1 MNFLFSEDQQD
12 LSELLAKYLAER
24 SSEESVRAAMA
35 SDDGHDMSLWSGLA
49 NELGVLGLAVSEEY
63 GGAGLGAVELGIVQ
77 EALGTSLACVPF
89 FSTIVLGAS
98 SLATAPDELKAA
110 WLPRVIDGSAILAV
124 AAGQGRTPWL
134 AAPLRGAE
142 ARQTESGWRITG
154 SFDLVLDAHVADA
167 LLVVATHGGTP
178 SLFLVEKGSD
188 GLDVDQLT
196 TMDQT
201 RRYAAVS
208 LLNTPAELAVED
220 AGDVLAHVGNLA
232 LCALAAEQ
240 IGGARRCLDL
250 AVAYAKTRLQ
260 FGRPIGSFQSIKH
273 RCADMLI
280 QIESAQAATRHA
292 LWAADHDG
300 TAFPVAAAMAKITAS
315 ETYSKVAGDT
325 IQIHGGIGFTWE
337 HSAHMYFK
345 RAKSTELWL
354 GDPSAHRQRL
364 ATLLDL
370 ASTG

>member
-12 LSELLAKYLAER
+12 LSELLGKYLAEK
-24 SSEESVRAAMA
+24 SSEESVREAMA
-35 SDDGHDMSLWSGLA
+35 SQDGLDTSLWDGLA
-49 NELGVLGLAVSEEY
+49 NELGVLGLAIPEEY

-89 FSTIVLGAS
+89 FSTVVLGAS
-98 SLATAPDELKAA
+98 SLATASDELRAA
-110 WLPRVIDGSAILAV
+110 WLPRVADGSAILAL

-134 AAPLRGAE
+134 TDPLRGAE
-142 ARQTESGWRITG
+142 ATQTETGWQLSG

-167 LLVVATHGGTP
+167 LLVVATDAAGTP
-178 SLFLVEKGSD
+178 SLFLVEKGAA
-188 GLDVDQLT
+188 GLVVDPLT

-201 RRYAAVS
+201 RRYASVALS
-208 LLNTPAELAVED
+208 NTPAVLAVED
-220 AGDVLAHVGNLA
+220 AAEVLERVGNLA

-250 AVAYAKTRLQ
+250 AVSYAKTRLQ
-260 FGRPIGSFQSIKH
+260 FGRSIGSFQSIKH
-273 RCADMLI
+273 RCAEMLI

-292 LWAADHDG
+292 LWAADHDAD
-300 TAFPVAAAMAKITAS
+300 AFPVAAAMAKITAS

-337 HSAHMYFK
+337 HPAHMYFK

-364 ATLLDL
+364 AKLLDL
-370 ASTG
+370 APV

>member
-12 LSELLAKYLAER
+12 LSELLGKYLAER
-24 SSEESVRAAMA
+24 SSEESVREAMA
-35 SDDGHDMSLWSGLA
+35 SQDGHDMSLWNGLA
-49 NELGVLGLAVSEEY
+49 HELGVLGLAIPEEY

-89 FSTIVLGAS
+89 FSTVVLGAS
-98 SLATAPDELKAA
+98 SLAAASDDLKAT
-110 WLPRVIDGSAILAV
+110 WLPRVADGSAILAL

-142 ARQTESGWRITG
+142 AQQTESGWQLTG

-167 LLVVATHGGTP
+167 LLVVATHAGTP
-178 SLFLVEKGSD
+178 SLFLVDKGSA
-188 GLDVDQLT
+188 GLTVDQLT

-201 RRYAAVS
+201 RRYASVVLS
-208 LLNTPAELAVED
+208 NTPAELAVED
-220 AGDVLAHVGNLA
+220 ADEALTHVGNLA

-250 AVAYAKTRLQ
+250 AVSYAKTRLQ
-260 FGRPIGSFQSIKH
+260 FGRSIGSFQSIKH
-273 RCADMLI
+273 RCAEMLI

-292 LWAADHDG
+292 LWAAEHDVD
-300 TAFPVAAAMAKITAS
+300 AFPVAAAMAKITAS
-315 ETYSKVAGDT
+315 EAYSKVAGDT

-337 HSAHMYFK
+337 HPAHMYFK

-364 ATLLDL
+364 AKMLDFVP
-370 ASTG
+370 A